1 MTSTAVLPY
10 NGRPFSAMG
19 VVMILF
25 VRDLTV
31 IDFSYL
37 CPQRGLLGESF
48 IVDVELHG
56 GLDATSMVLD
66 FAHVKKLIKKAIDTL
81 VDHKL
86 AYPAQHPALASRVE
100 AGVEILSM
108 ASQRGNIQVAS
119 PLEAHVAIP
128 AQKVDEQSLT
138 AFLQQQIK
146 PLLPANVEQL
156 VLLLR
161 PEKSTGFYYHYSH
174 GLKKHD
180 GNCQRIAHGHRSTIE
195 IYQHNMLSPRLNKLW
210 TERWTDIY
218 LGTAEDQTDASNCVW
233 VQPQSD
239 SYFFRYQAPQG
250 WFEIAL
256 PVSHCEIVPCDT
268 TVECLA
274 EFIANSLKAL
284 EPAPYKV
291 VAYEGV
297 GKGAVAFA

>member
-1 MTSTAVLPY
+1 MPYNACPFSVLSTA
-10 NGRPFSAMG
+10 
-19 VVMILF
+19 MILF
-25 VRDLTV
+25 IRDLTV

-66 FAHVKKLIKKAIDTL
+66 FAHVKKLIKKAIDNL

-86 AYPAQHPALASRVE
+86 AYPALHPAISSNQD
-100 AGVEILSM
+100 GQTEILKLN
-108 ASQRGNIQVAS
+108 SQRGPVQIAS
-119 PLEAHVAIP
+119 PADAHVAIP
-128 AQKVDEQSLT
+128 AEKVDELSLT

-146 PLLPANVEQL
+146 PLLPDNVQQL
-156 VLLLR
+156 LFVLR
-161 PEKSTGFYYHYSH
+161 PEKANGFYYHYSH

-195 IYQHNMLSPRLNKLW
+195 IYQHNMLSPRLNKYW

-218 LGTAEDQTDASNCVW
+218 LGTAEDQVQAADCQW
-233 VQPQSD
+233 LQPQD
-239 SYFFRYQAPQG
+239 NSYFFRYQAPQG

-274 EFIANSLKAL
+274 EYIANTLHAM
-284 EPAPYKV
+284 EPAAYKV

-297 GKGAVAFA
+297 GKGAIAFA